1 MNRYGQMALD
11 FNRRYRPQALAEIE
25 DPERL
30 FDAAGE
36 QIELE
41 IAQVRDQILGAPRPG
56 ENPEAYRLRSYQALD
71 AAREL
76 VTADHWLLLPEAD
89 SDQEPDLSDDPELA
103 AYYRD
108 LDLIN
113 ETIIQ
118 LYDR

>member
-11 FNRRYRPQALAEIE
+11 FNRRHRPQAFAEIE
-25 DPERL
+25 DPERF
-30 FDAAGE
+30 FDEAGE
-36 QIELE
+36 QIEAE
-41 IAQVRDQILGAPRPG
+41 IAQVRDEILGAPRPG
-56 ENPEAYRLRSYQALD
+56 ENPEEYRLRSYQALD
-71 AAREL
+71 TAREL
-76 VTADHWLLLPEAD
+76 VTADHWLLLPEEETE
-89 SDQEPDLSDDPELA
+89 EPDLSDDPELA